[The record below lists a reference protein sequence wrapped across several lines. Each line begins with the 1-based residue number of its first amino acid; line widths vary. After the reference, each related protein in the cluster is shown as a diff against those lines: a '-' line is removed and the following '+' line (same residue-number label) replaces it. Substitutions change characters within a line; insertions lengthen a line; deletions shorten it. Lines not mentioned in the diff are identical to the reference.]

1 MTGRLL
7 RVALVLGIASVAGPA
22 VAFAQTACDAPS
34 TIAGVKDSP
43 GLALL
48 MTGVP
53 HDRGLRVGRVSYLN
67 YNDITLR
74 TKTVALA
81 AFQPIDVGVE
91 ANGSLQRVRASFV
104 TSSYFDVLGTSLQHG
119 REFNA
124 TDDVPGQAPLIAV
137 ISDRLWLSM
146 FDRSPAAVGQR
157 IAVNGNAVT
166 IVGIASAEFH
176 GVRGPRFEEDVWLP
190 GVTLAALNGEPGL
203 RSDDRGSGGYYQFV
217 ARLND
222 GATWPD
228 AHAELGSL
236 TTWLAETYPAANGK
250 FWEVGFHDVG
260 PLGCANT

>member
-1 MTGRLL
+1 MTG
-7 RVALVLGIASVAGPA
+7 I
-22 VAFAQTACDAPS
+22 
-34 TIAGVKDSP
+34 
-43 GLALL
+43 
-48 MTGVP
+48 P

-67 YNDITLR
+67 YNDITSR
-74 TKTVALA
+74 TKTVVLA
-81 AFQPIDVGVE
+81 AFQPLDVGVE
-91 ANGSLQRVRASFV
+91 ANGSLLRVRASFV

-124 TDDVPGQAPLIAV
+124 SDDVPVQAPLIAV
-137 ISDRLWLSM
+137 ISDRLWMSM

-190 GVTLAALNGEPGL
+190 GVTLAALNEDPGL
-203 RSDDRGSGGYYQFV
+203 RLDDRGSGGYYHFV
-217 ARLND
+217 ARLNA

-228 AHAELGSL
+228 AHAELASL

-250 FWEVGFHDVG
+250 LWEVGFHDFG
-260 PLGCANT
+260 PLGCANK